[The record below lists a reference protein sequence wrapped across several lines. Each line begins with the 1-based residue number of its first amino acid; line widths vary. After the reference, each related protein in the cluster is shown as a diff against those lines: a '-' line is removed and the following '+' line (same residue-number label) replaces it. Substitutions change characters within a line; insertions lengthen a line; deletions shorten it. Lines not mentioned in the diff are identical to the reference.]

1 MQGIFDNI
9 LGEIEPYIEEVATR
23 TPTGFYAIAGSS
35 SFFANG
41 SFFKPFKMFWAEA
54 FGCFPFDFK
63 ASKRNSSR
71 KETHDNNPSISK
83 LGK

>member
-1 MQGIFDNI
+1 
-9 LGEIEPYIEEVATR
+9 
-23 TPTGFYAIAGSS
+23 
-35 SFFANG
+35 
-41 SFFKPFKMFWAEA
+41 MFWAEA
-54 FGCFPFDFK
+54 VGRFPFDFK